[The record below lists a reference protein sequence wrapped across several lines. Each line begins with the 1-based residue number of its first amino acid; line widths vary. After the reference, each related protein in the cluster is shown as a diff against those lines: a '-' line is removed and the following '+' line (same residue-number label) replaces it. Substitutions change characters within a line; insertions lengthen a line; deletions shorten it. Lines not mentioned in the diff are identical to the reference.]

1 MRKNRY
7 EKILAVS
14 AHLIS
19 NKGYEGVSLQEIADK
34 VGLHKSSLF
43 HYVDNKEELLVRI
56 FEKVSNELF
65 TNLKAINLDASLEPE
80 EKLKRA
86 IDNHLSLMVKY
97 SDDAN
102 IFINQLRSLP
112 KKKQAIFVEERR
124 RYEKDFEGI
133 LIEMKKKG
141 YFGDLDIKIVRLG
154 LFGMLNWV
162 LRWFKRDG
170 RLTMKKVS
178 DIFYKLIVERGST
191 PNFVMEGKKAH
202 LKP

>member
-1 MRKNRY
+1 MGRNKF

-19 NKGYEGVSLQEIADK
+19 SKGYEGVSLQEIADK

-43 HYVDNKEELLVRI
+43 HYVKSKEELLVRI
-56 FEKVSNELF
+56 FEKFSSELF
-65 TNLKAINLDASLEPE
+65 KNLEAINLDPSLEPE
-80 EKLKRA
+80 EKLKKA

-97 SDDAN
+97 FDDAN

-124 RYEKDFEGI
+124 RYEKDFEKI
-133 LIEMKKKG
+133 LVDMKKKG
-141 YFGDLDIKIVRLG
+141 YFYKLDIKIVRLG

-178 DIFYKLIVERGST
+178 HIFYKLIVEKGNI
-191 PNFVMEGKKAH
+191 PNVVTRR
-202 LKP
+202 